1 MAEDQEHVERRQLA
15 DDLDNEEYG
24 SSEDIED
31 FPEDEELL
39 KEGEL
44 NEAQKRRLKADLM
57 LIGYDEDEDFE
68 EAL

>member
-1 MAEDQEHVERRQLA
+1 MEDAED
-15 DDLDNEEYG
+15 DEYG
-24 SSEDIED
+24 SSEDD
-31 FPEDEELL
+31 LEEQALL
-39 KEGEL
+39 EEGEL

>member
-1 MAEDQEHVERRQLA
+1 MAL
-15 DDLDNEEYG
+15 DLDNEEYG

-31 FPEDEELL
+31 FSEDDELL

-57 LIGYDEDEDFE
+57 LIGYDEGEDFE
-68 EAL
+68 EEKQVLAA